1 MRLSQKN
8 DRKIC
13 TLKNEQCEFLKVQ
26 KCTKSITKSFF
37 TNKKF
42 GNSSKTKQKSARM
55 SKRV

>member
-1 MRLSQKN
+1 MRLSQKKT
-8 DRKIC
+8 DKIC

-55 SKRV
+55 S